1 MKGIDFLDK
10 EQRAK
15 TYSSLKDNNYE
26 DKKGKGTKKCVMQ
39 NPLNFKIIKTV

>member
-15 TYSSLKDNNYE
+15 TYNSLKDNNYE
-26 DKKGKGTKKCVMQ
+26 DKKGKGTKKCFMQ
-39 NPLNFKIIKTV
+39 IHLNFNIIKAV